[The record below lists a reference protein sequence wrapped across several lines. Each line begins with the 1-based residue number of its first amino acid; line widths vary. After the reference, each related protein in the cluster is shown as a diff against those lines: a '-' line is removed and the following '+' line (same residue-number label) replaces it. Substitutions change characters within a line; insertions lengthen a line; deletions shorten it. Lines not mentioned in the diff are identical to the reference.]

1 MPEPSSI
8 LHVGK
13 FYPPH
18 PGGMETHLKSLVAYQ
33 SRQARVEVLV
43 SNNTRHPLTQQ
54 LDGGRITRLATYGHI
69 ASMPITP
76 ALLTRLRHRN
86 DDIVHLHMPNPAAAA
101 AYLASGHPGKL
112 ILTHHGDTIGR
123 SLLRRLSDPFVKRT
137 MERAAAI
144 IVGSQRYLDS
154 SLELKDFRDRC
165 RVIPLGIDPPQNCL
179 VDPAQV
185 ERIQSRYGRRIV
197 LAVGRLVA
205 YKGFEVL
212 IRALSATDA
221 TLLLIGK
228 GPLLSRLQA
237 VAQEVGVAERV
248 HFLGYVD
255 NLQPYFHAAT
265 IFVLPSISRAESFGL
280 VQLEAMAAG
289 LPVVNTDLPS
299 AVPEIS
305 LHGITGLTVPPG
317 DPLAMAQA
325 VRLLLQDDALRTRF
339 SQAAIL
345 RATDYSSAKMC
356 LHISR
361 IYNQSFNAVKG

>member
-1 MPEPSSI
+1 
-8 LHVGK
+8 
-13 FYPPH
+13 
-18 PGGMETHLKSLVAYQ
+18 METHLKSLVAYQ

-43 SNNTRHPLTQQ
+43 SNNTRHTLTQQ

-154 SLELKDFRDRC
+154 SLELQDFREKC
-165 RVIPLGIDPPQNCL
+165 RVIPLGIDPPELHL
-179 VDPAQV
+179 VDQTQVAAIQAQ
-185 ERIQSRYGRRIV
+185 YGPRIV
-197 LAVGRLVA
+197 LAVGRLVP

-212 IRALSATDA
+212 IRALADTEA
-221 TLLLIGK
+221 TLLLIGT
-228 GPLLSRLQA
+228 GPQLQRLQA
-237 VAQEVGVAERV
+237 VAGEVGVSERV
-248 HFLGYVD
+248 HFFGYVD
-255 NLQPYFHAAT
+255 DIQPYFHAAS

-289 LPVVNTDLPS
+289 VPIINTDLPS

-305 LHGITGLTVPPG
+305 LHGVTGLTVPPS
-317 DPLAMAQA
+317 DSLKMAHAMQ
-325 VRLLLQDDALRTRF
+325 LLLGDDELRMKFRCAALLRVTNYF
-339 SQAAIL
+339 SD
-345 RATDYSSAKMC
+345 RMC
-356 LHISR
+356 SDISH
-361 IYNQSFNAVKG
+361 IYNAVFSASEAKIGT